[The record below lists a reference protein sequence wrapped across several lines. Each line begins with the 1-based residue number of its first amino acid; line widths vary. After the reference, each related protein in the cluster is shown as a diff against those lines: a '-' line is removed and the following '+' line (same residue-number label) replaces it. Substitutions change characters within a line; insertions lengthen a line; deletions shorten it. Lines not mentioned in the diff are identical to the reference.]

1 MEPTTCFTLESH
13 AGPYEKWPLRSRV
26 LIDAIASDTLIP
38 GYTLLHQFKTSL
50 GYLLIT
56 DFDCPFEEA
65 TSFSLLD
72 FSYKLISHRKLGV
85 PYGSFNLAR
94 VNWKDDLTV
103 EVVFLDN
110 DRWLVTLRPW
120 GIPFLRPRIHLMKIP
135 ETKKCPGTS

>member
-1 MEPTTCFTLESH
+1 METTNCFSLECH

-26 LIDAIASDTLIP
+26 LIDGCPSETLIP
-38 GYTLLHQFKTSL
+38 GYTLLHQFRTSL

-72 FSYKLISHRKLGV
+72 FSYKLISHRTLRV
-85 PYGSFNLAR
+85 PYGAFNLER
-94 VNWKDDLTV
+94 VDWKDDATV
-103 EVVFLDN
+103 EVVFLDD

-120 GIPFLRPRIHLMKIP
+120 GIPFLRPRIHLMRIP
-135 ETKKCPGTS
+135 ETKKSPSTS